1 MLQIK
6 RLARDESKGKKMS
19 LKVWTKQVN
28 NIAETDVMR
37 NGEHQSAATPQ
48 EYLLEKMRDDFSR
61 ARKCID
67 FIDKLRDEK
76 NETKN

>member
-1 MLQIK
+1 
-6 RLARDESKGKKMS
+6 MS

-28 NIAETDVMR
+28 NIAEPIVMR
-37 NGEHQSAATPQ
+37 NGEHKSASTPQ